1 MVYRPSIHIPADFP
15 LRVEVQHTWGGH
27 AVTGFLARLLA
38 TDDFSE
44 LNLEVT
50 FPIEAKF
57 RMTDPSIHA
66 VYRDIEF
73 LRTKVKNLTLI
84 E

>member
-1 MVYRPSIHIPADFP
+1 MMAPTIYIPSDFP
-15 LRVEVQHTWGGH
+15 LRVEVQYTWGGH
-27 AVTGFLARLLA
+27 GVSGFIAKLID
-38 TDDFSE
+38 TEDFSA

-50 FPIEAKF
+50 FPLETKY

-66 VYRDIEF
+66 IYRDIEY
-73 LRTKVKNLTLI
+73 LRGKVKNLTLI